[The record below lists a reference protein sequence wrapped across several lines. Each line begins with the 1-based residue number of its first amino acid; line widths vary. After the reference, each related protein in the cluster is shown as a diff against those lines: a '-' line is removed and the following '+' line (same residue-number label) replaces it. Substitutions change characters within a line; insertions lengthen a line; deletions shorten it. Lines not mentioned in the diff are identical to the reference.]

1 MKKTNRSA
9 HSSQEGVGISRR
21 EALRRA
27 AGFGALASL
36 SSFGLGIPES
46 AEAAEEGFGLFP
58 KHPPWRFVF
67 VNHVTT
73 NPFFVPTKYVAED
86 SCAIVGCTYHW
97 SGSEKSI
104 STDLLNAMN

>member
-1 MKKTNRSA
+1 MKKTNRSP
-9 HSSQEGVGISRR
+9 HSSQKGLGLSRR

-46 AEAAEEGFGLFP
+46 AEAAEEGFGIFP
-58 KHPPWRFVF
+58 KHPKWKFVF

-73 NPFFVPTKYVAED
+73 NPFFVPDQSMAPRMPARFWAVP
-86 SCAIVGCTYHW
+86 I
-97 SGSEKSI
+97 SGPARR
-104 STDLLNAMN
+104 NP